1 MVCIRNSLQI
11 GHSRLE
17 INHVKGYSTQA
28 LKKSEEVILIL
39 DKVDLRAKN
48 TKDKNIQYTITKG

>member
-1 MVCIRNSLQI
+1 M
-11 GHSRLE
+11 
-17 INHVKGYSTQA
+17 KGYSTQA

-48 TKDKNIQYTITKG
+48 TKDKNIQYTITKGSINLAILNV